1 LQLGAEAE
9 TLEKK
14 SALVVVMAVMMMMM
28 MMMMTTAVILVMKM
42 RVVKVVCLGG
52 VFSLQRL
59 KKITF

>member
-14 SALVVVMAVMMMMM
+14 SALVVVMAVMMMMMM

-59 KKITF
+59 K